1 MPRGRPPK
9 GAKLVE
15 KLDGS
20 EEAKR
25 RLELVLQTIAG
36 KRDVASVCEEL
47 GIKKTA
53 FVKIRDK
60 VLQSALQGIEPKPS
74 GRPRKE
80 PEKPDRVTE
89 LEKQVEHL
97 KKELTYAHVREE
109 ILTTM
114 PELYRPEAEKKRSKQ
129 QDPVKTKRE
138 KAKKKKAQQKKE
150 RRKARRKKF

>member
-20 EEAKR
+20 DEAKK
-25 RLELVLQTIAG
+25 RLELVLLTIAG
-36 KRDVASVCEEL
+36 KRDVASACEEL

-60 VLQSALQGIEPKPS
+60 VLQSALQGLEPKPS

-89 LEKQVEHL
+89 LEQQVEHL

-114 PELYRPEAEKKRSKQ
+114 PEIYQPQEKKRSKQ
-129 QDPVKTKRE
+129 TDPVKDRRA
-138 KAKKKKAQQKKE
+138 KAKKKRARQKQE
-150 RRKARRKKF
+150 RRKARKKKY